1 MNEKTCHV
9 ITNVTIKAKTTTDLC
24 NHNVNNM
31 MFETFELAITPI
43 KAGKTEEA
51 RLDAV

>member
-1 MNEKTCHV
+1 MF
-9 ITNVTIKAKTTTDLC
+9 TIKAKTTPIAVITMF
-24 NHNVNNM
+24 NNM

-43 KAGKTEEA
+43 KAGKNEEA